1 MQRFEEVEMKALRI
15 LTVTLVAFLA
25 ALGFAACGGDGDGDN
40 NATTAETTTQPA
52 ETTGGGTTST
62 SSVKMD
68 EYSFDPDTVVAKQGD
83 TITVENGGAIA
94 HNLTVEQGPDPKK
107 KSKKLAG
114 TSTFLPNK
122 SEKLKVDI
130 KPGKYVMVCTV
141 AGHRELGM
149 VGTFTVK

>member
-1 MQRFEEVEMKALRI
+1 MQRFEEVEMKALRT

-25 ALGFAACGGDGDGDN
+25 ALGFAACGGDGDNDT
-40 NATTAETTTQPA
+40 TTAETTTQPA
-52 ETTGGGTTST
+52 ETTGGETTGTTA
-62 SSVKMD
+62 VKMD

-83 TITVENGGAIA
+83 TITVENGGAIG
-94 HNLTVEQGPDPKK
+94 HNLTIEQGPDPKK

-122 SEKLKVDI
+122 SEKLKIDI